1 MNIKECI
8 DFLNFWIAK
17 EKGAYYTIEELI
29 ELIDRGQI
37 AYYSDIKPK
46 YAESQLIKDT
56 LSPFKTTYQFN
67 QSGTIQVPDANY
79 LDLLDIQIV
88 YTYQGRTIYY
98 PIWLVNEDERAD
110 RLMSQVDP
118 ISIYKPV
125 GEQVGFKQFVIYPS
139 STYVGTVTYFR
150 RPIKPVFGYTVIS
163 GRVIVYD
170 PNTSVQLEWR
180 ETDINKILLKSLSSI
195 GINLSAA
202 DVSQFAELKT
212 QSNYQNLNNL

>member
-37 AYYSDIKPK
+37 AYYSDIKSK

-67 QSGTIQVPDANY
+67 QAGVIQVPDSNY

-118 ISIYKPV
+118 ISVYKPV
-125 GEQVGFKQFVIYPS
+125 GEQVGYKQFAIYPA
-139 STYVGTVTYFR
+139 STYVGTVSYFR

>member
-67 QSGTIQVPDANY
+67 QAGVIQVPDINY

-118 ISIYKPV
+118 ISVYKPV
-125 GEQVGFKQFVIYPS
+125 GEQVGFKEFFIYPA

-212 QSNYQNLNNL
+212 QANYQNVNNL